1 MYGGF
6 DAGTRRNGRHLER
19 TYPTPILSNVN
30 ISYEAHSRE
39 IFVTKLSRGCANRSF
54 ENSIQDRR
62 IIDGR
67 VCKISPLLGVLFY
80 DAAAHISGVPP
91 VDMTPISKK
100 ASVFMRS
107 ITCPITVPGTSH
119 LMQTSKSHLSCR
131 SGLRVEKK
139 AAVRLS
145 YFSSNFRPQTPGSRL
160 SAPMMHD
167 LPLGL
172 PKLPPPILC
181 EAAHQVSVLCAPFL

>member
-1 MYGGF
+1 MHGGF
-6 DAGTRRNGRHLER
+6 AAGTRRNERHLER
-19 TYPTPILSNVN
+19 TYPTPILSNGN

-54 ENSIQDRR
+54 ENSIQGRC

-80 DAAAHISGVPP
+80 GAEAHISGVPP
-91 VDMTPISKK
+91 FDMTSISKK
-100 ASVFMRS
+100 VSVFMRS

-131 SGLRVEKK
+131 SGLRVERK

-145 YFSSNFRPQTPGSRL
+145 YFSSDFRLPSPDRGLCSNDAP
-160 SAPMMHD
+160 SAPD
-167 LPLGL
+167 L
-172 PKLPPPILC
+172 
-181 EAAHQVSVLCAPFL
+181 